1 MESEKKI
8 PYNLNKQIIMKKTK
22 KQLLIL
28 LAFAFTLTS
37 CSLDVKPSVEA
48 KNDIHLTI
56 DGQNLDGLIGE
67 WIITSEEKEEDGKE
81 IIIIRIEKT
90 EIN

>member
-1 MESEKKI
+1 
-8 PYNLNKQIIMKKTK
+8 MK
-22 KQLLIL
+22 
-28 LAFAFTLTS
+28 
-37 CSLDVKPSVEA
+37 PNVEA

>member
-1 MESEKKI
+1 
-8 PYNLNKQIIMKKTK
+8 MKKMK
-22 KQLLIL
+22 KNILIL
-28 LAFAFTLTS
+28 LVFVLTLTS
-37 CSLDVKPSVEA
+37 CSLDVKPNVEA

-90 EIN
+90 KIN

>member
-37 CSLDVKPSVEA
+37 CSLDVKPNVEA

>member
-1 MESEKKI
+1 M
-8 PYNLNKQIIMKKTK
+8 K

-28 LAFAFTLTS
+28 LAFVFTLTS
-37 CSLDVKPSVEA
+37 CSLDVKPAVEVR
-48 KNDIHLTI
+48 NDFHFTI
-56 DGQNLDGLIGE
+56 DGENLEGLEGE
-67 WIITSEEKEEDGKE
+67 WLITSEEKEEDEKK

>member
-1 MESEKKI
+1 M
-8 PYNLNKQIIMKKTK
+8 K

-28 LAFAFTLTS
+28 LAFVFTLTS
-37 CSLDVKPSVEA
+37 CRLDVEPSVDVT
-48 KNDIHLTI
+48 NDFHFTI
-56 DGQNLDGLIGE
+56 DGENLDGLAGE

>member
-1 MESEKKI
+1 
-8 PYNLNKQIIMKKTK
+8 MKKMK

-28 LAFAFTLTS
+28 LAFVFTLTS
-37 CSLDVKPSVEA
+37 CRLDVEPSVDVT
-48 KNDIHLTI
+48 NDFHFTI
-56 DGQNLDGLIGE
+56 DGENLDGLIGE